1 MAEKQLLCRFT
12 FSDVK
17 HIYSIIYSSKPYYT
31 HSKVFVFPKSKRG
44 IRSCVKWQGYMV
56 LHILCQILIYNKR
69 LITAAGEHYMIEMK
83 YYFSILLIYT

>member
-1 MAEKQLLCRFT
+1 MYGFCFATKKAVILISYDLTKNGRKQLLCRFT

-44 IRSCVKWQGYMV
+44 IRSCVKWQDYMV
-56 LHILCQILIYNKR
+56 LHILRQILIH
-69 LITAAGEHYMIEMK
+69 I
-83 YYFSILLIYT
+83 